1 MCVWEH
7 QIEQECEKIS
17 GDEYT
22 NRVVALHDM
31 LLHQVSSA
39 PPSCLTA
46 LASLSSS
53 DKGHM
58 LKRAA
63 AHPATHKAL
72 TPALNFTFSKVRCTA
87 MGGKMHK
94 FQMLSSL
101 KIRTK
106 MRYMKYLLND
116 CDI

>member
-22 NRVVALHDM
+22 NGVVALHDM

-46 LASLSSS
+46 LASLSPS

-63 AHPATHKAL
+63 AHPAHSQY
-72 TPALNFTFSKVRCTA
+72 PHSCTKFHLQY
-87 MGGKMHK
+87 GGRLHNA
-94 FQMLSSL
+94 QV
-101 KIRTK
+101 
-106 MRYMKYLLND
+106 
-116 CDI
+116 